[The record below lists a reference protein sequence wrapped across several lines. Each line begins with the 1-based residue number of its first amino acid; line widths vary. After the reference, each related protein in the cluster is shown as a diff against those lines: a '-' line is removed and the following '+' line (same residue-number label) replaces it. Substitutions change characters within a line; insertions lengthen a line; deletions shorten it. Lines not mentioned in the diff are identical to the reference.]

1 MREQEKT
8 RKAATDI
15 ATAVP
20 PVERTSTDLV
30 LERRGEDRWEVTT
43 ATRRGQAWARDHF
56 CCALRQSFTGTVCLD
71 IMSADRLLKEAH
83 GDGLTTEFVSLSGK
97 DIY

>member
-8 RKAATDI
+8 LKAATDI
-15 ATAVP
+15 ATTIP
-20 PVERTSTDLV
+20 PVERTSADLV
-30 LERRGEDRWEVTT
+30 LERRDEDRWEVTA
-43 ATRRGQAWARDHF
+43 ATPRGQAWARDHF
-56 CCALRQSFTGTVCLD
+56 CCALRQSFTGTMCLD

>member
-1 MREQEKT
+1 M
-8 RKAATDI
+8 
-15 ATAVP
+15 
-20 PVERTSTDLV
+20 
-30 LERRGEDRWEVTT
+30 
-43 ATRRGQAWARDHF
+43 
-56 CCALRQSFTGTVCLD
+56 CLD